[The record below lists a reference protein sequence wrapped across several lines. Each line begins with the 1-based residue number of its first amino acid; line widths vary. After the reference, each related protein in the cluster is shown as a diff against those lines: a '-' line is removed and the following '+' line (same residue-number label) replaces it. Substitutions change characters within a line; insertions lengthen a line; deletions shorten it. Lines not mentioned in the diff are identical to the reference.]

1 MKNILIIIALIMC
14 AALTACGSKTQNTN
28 SQGKTNDSNSSSSSA
43 SSDDEELTE
52 VDPFDGLKVTF
63 SGMVPDVEMS
73 VIYKGKSRYVRQN
86 IDFVVVSQPA
96 VLKMGEKVIIKA
108 EYKAD
113 TPVSERITLLQ
124 TEKEYDV
131 EGIDE
136 YVSSEFDS
144 SEIDAAFDEN
154 LNNMLHNGE
163 YTKIGNEFKN
173 SENLFKDGDGYNGY
187 MVKGYIVNPVQTCLE
202 YVEEPQWDNEFHNRY
217 IRVYEVQFVVEK
229 VYESDPIPELSI
241 DHSDGRTIGET
252 YNSDV
257 FSYCMYTDNVMI
269 SNGKVVYDTIK
280 CNQDRNLQFFDRTW
294 EKLRQD
300 DISEHPTMQ
309 TVFEKDLDE
318 QVTIKADTPV
328 SENVT
333 MLQAEKENDVEG
345 IDEYVS
351 SEFDSS
357 EIDAAFEKELNNM
370 LHNGE
375 YTKIGK
381 SNISARDLFSLK
393 SYYEEH
399 NEYMIKGYVITP
411 VKTCLE
417 YVEKP
422 QWDNEFHN
430 RYFRIYD
437 VQFVVEKVSEADPIP
452 ELSIDY
458 SDGRIIGETYNSDV
472 FCYCMYTDNV
482 MISNGKV
489 VYDTIKCNQER
500 GVAYFDRTW
509 EKLRQDDIN
518 EHPTMQIVF
527 EKDLS

>member
-1 MKNILIIIALIMC
+1 MTTNNLRRWIFMKNILIIIALIMC

-124 TEKEYDV
+124 TEKEY
-131 EGIDE
+131 
-136 YVSSEFDS
+136 
-144 SEIDAAFDEN
+144 
-154 LNNMLHNGE
+154 
-163 YTKIGNEFKN
+163 
-173 SENLFKDGDGYNGY
+173 
-187 MVKGYIVNPVQTCLE
+187 
-202 YVEEPQWDNEFHNRY
+202 
-217 IRVYEVQFVVEK
+217 
-229 VYESDPIPELSI
+229 
-241 DHSDGRTIGET
+241 
-252 YNSDV
+252 
-257 FSYCMYTDNVMI
+257 
-269 SNGKVVYDTIK
+269 
-280 CNQDRNLQFFDRTW
+280 
-294 EKLRQD
+294 
-300 DISEHPTMQ
+300 
-309 TVFEKDLDE
+309 
-318 QVTIKADTPV
+318 
-328 SENVT
+328 
-333 MLQAEKENDVEG
+333 DVEG

-509 EKLRQDDIN
+509 EKLRQDDIS